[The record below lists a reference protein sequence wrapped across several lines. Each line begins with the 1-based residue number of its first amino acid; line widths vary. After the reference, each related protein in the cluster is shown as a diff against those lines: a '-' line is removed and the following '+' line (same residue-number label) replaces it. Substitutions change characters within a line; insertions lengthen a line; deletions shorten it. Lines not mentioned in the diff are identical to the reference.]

1 MTALEEVP
9 WLGPLAR
16 YEQEVEDRINDFND
30 PRQEW
35 RRLFSELLGTFFLVL
50 VAAGG
55 GMMIQAFPGVISR
68 TAAVVAP
75 ALMVMAIIL
84 FMGKVSGAHLNPA
97 VSIAFALRRDFPWWR
112 VPGYIVA
119 QLAGATLAALFL
131 RAVINVSAMYGSNYP
146 AHGYSDMAAFW
157 MELILT
163 MGLVSVILG
172 TASGAQ
178 NVGVIGALGIGG
190 YIALAGLWGSPIS
203 GASMNPA
210 RTFGPDL
217 PAGPTPATGSTSRA
231 RSPAP
236 RSPWASRLSCAA
248 AVVTSPP
255 SGLRKVTCSPRATS
269 PASPEDLGI
278 FGTPGSLK
286 RSCVQSGHAPGC
298 SLWLQFT
305 TAQYRPPRTHR
316 TR

>member
-1 MTALEEVP
+1 MSATQETP
-9 WLGPLAR
+9 ILGPIAR
-16 YEQEVEDRINDFND
+16 YEQGIVDRINNFND

-35 RRLFSELLGTFFLVL
+35 RRLFSELFGTFFLVL

-55 GMMIQAFPGVISR
+55 GMMGHAFPGVISR

-75 ALMVMAIIL
+75 GLMVLAIIL

-97 VSIAFALRRDFPWWR
+97 VSIAFALRRDFPWQR
-112 VPGYIVA
+112 VPGYIVF
-119 QLAGATLAALFL
+119 QLIGATLAALFL
-131 RAVINVSAMYGSNYP
+131 RAVVNVSAIYGSNYP

-163 MGLVSVILG
+163 LGLVSVILG

-178 NVGVIGALGIGG
+178 NVGLFGAIGVGG

-217 PAGPTPATGSTSRA
+217 VGTTFTGYWVYVAGPIAGGILAVGIAFVLRGRGGG
-231 RSPAP
+231 RSSSGAAQGDIFTEAYEAG
-236 RSPWASRLSCAA
+236 RS
-248 AVVTSPP
+248 
-255 SGLRKVTCSPRATS
+255 
-269 PASPEDLGI
+269 
-278 FGTPGSLK
+278 
-286 RSCVQSGHAPGC
+286 
-298 SLWLQFT
+298 
-305 TAQYRPPRTHR
+305 
-316 TR
+316 

>member
-1 MTALEEVP
+1 MPALQEVP
-9 WLGPLAR
+9 QLGPIAR
-16 YEQEVEDRINDFND
+16 YEQEVMDRIIDFND

-55 GMMIQAFPGVISR
+55 GMMGHAFPGTISR

-97 VSIAFALRRDFPWWR
+97 VSLAFALRQDFPWRR
-112 VPGYIVA
+112 VPGYVVV

-131 RAVINVSAMYGSNYP
+131 HAVINVSAMYGSNYP

-178 NVGVIGALGIGG
+178 NIGIIGAFGVGG
-190 YIALAGLWGSPIS
+190 YIALAGLWASPIS

-217 PAGPTPATGSTSRA
+217 VSTTFTGYWVYAAGPIAG
-231 RSPAP
+231 
-236 RSPWASRLSCAA
+236 
-248 AVVTSPP
+248 AVVAVGIAFILRGRGGGR
-255 SGLRKVTCSPRATS
+255 SGSGA
-269 PASPEDLGI
+269 AQGDI
-278 FGTPGSLK
+278 FTEVYKQG
-286 RSCVQSGHAPGC
+286 QS
-298 SLWLQFT
+298 
-305 TAQYRPPRTHR
+305 
-316 TR
+316 